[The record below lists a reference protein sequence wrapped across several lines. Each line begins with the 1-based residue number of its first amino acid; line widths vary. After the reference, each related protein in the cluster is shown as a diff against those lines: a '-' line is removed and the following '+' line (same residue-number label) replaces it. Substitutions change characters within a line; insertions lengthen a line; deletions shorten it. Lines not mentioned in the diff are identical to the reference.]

1 MRTIL
6 LLAEKPDQA
15 KKYANA
21 LGTPKKTDTGWDV
34 YSDQLSAQ
42 VLVRPAVGHLVERS
56 NPWTNFEN
64 WESVDRLPMFPDHFE
79 FEIKKNTK
87 KNFNAIKNAIKTV
100 DSIMIGTDPDREGE
114 AIAYYILNKIPG
126 SLKKVSYRLW
136 ANSLTQKGLDMAF
149 RNLRRPE
156 ETVNY
161 YHEAEARGEADWL
174 VGFNLSPFTTLMM
187 RDHELIPEKSK
198 GMTVGRVQTP
208 IVSLIVKNNEEIENF
223 VSKPFWQLRL
233 FDQTNQVAFSHEA
246 KFETEAEA
254 VKAPELLSDRATI
267 K

>member
-1 MRTIL
+1 
-6 LLAEKPDQA
+6 
-15 KKYANA
+15 
-21 LGTPKKTDTGWDV
+21 
-34 YSDQLSAQ
+34 
-42 VLVRPAVGHLVERS
+42 
-56 NPWTNFEN
+56 
-64 WESVDRLPMFPDHFE
+64 MFPDHFD

-87 KNFNAIKNAIKTV
+87 KNFNAIKTAIKNV

-208 IVSLIVKNNEEIENF
+208 YCFRLIVKNKRGNREFCFKTI
-223 VSKPFWQLRL
+223 L
-233 FDQTNQVAFSHEA
+233 
-246 KFETEAEA
+246 
-254 VKAPELLSDRATI
+254 ATPI
-267 K
+267 I